1 MVVVPARVPRL
12 KGGEM
17 ELEMKSRSAVAALVM
32 LSFAAA
38 ITGCASINSA
48 QRSTPRDFIAEAAR
62 DDAEIQRLLHT
73 PRPWLPSG
81 PPPGSTDMAPFAACF
96 DSEFPP
102 SPETI
107 ANVNALIRNSL
118 AKYNAVDR
126 WQTTSINGSV
136 ASGNPITLRVSFVP
150 DTVNAP
156 DLNSAYGPS
165 TLFASMDAKFGGNR
179 ALWMSR
185 IQDAFARWSTLTG
198 VSYVW
203 VTAPGVDWDDGA
215 AWGQGGSPTRGDIRI
230 AMRTMDGA
238 SGVLAFNS
246 YPDNGDMVLDSA
258 ENWGN
263 SNNNYRFLRNVIM
276 HENGHGLGL
285 AHVCPVNNTKLLEP
299 TYSGSYD
306 GPQQDDIR
314 GVQFRYGDPYEP
326 NNTAAAATV
335 VASVNPGQSFTIGT
349 VPTPAVS
356 NASLVSLTSSTDQD
370 WYRFDLT
377 ATALVSATVTPL
389 GTTYDAAVQS
399 GSSCPSGSPVNALT
413 QADVAVAVIAANGT
427 TTLGSASSGAPG
439 IAETAASVLVPGGA
453 QFYVKVY
460 NSSTATQSQLY
471 RLTVSTSAVTGLYA
485 TDGTYTDG
493 VHLSWTAIPGVT
505 AYSIWRSDDS
515 NRLNAIPIGTSNS
528 TTYIDDTAGA
538 GDVYTYW
545 LRVSQNGNPTTDVAG
560 PETGSRSPCN
570 VDMGKQG
577 GVPGFDGLLD
587 NNDFIVF
594 INYYFAADPR
604 ADFASQGGLAPGDGL
619 INNNDFIGFI
629 DAFFAGCQ

>member
-1 MVVVPARVPRL
+1 MKNRAVVAAMFTLAVAAALAGCASVNTA
-12 KGGEM
+12 
-17 ELEMKSRSAVAALVM
+17 SRSA
-32 LSFAAA
+32 
-38 ITGCASINSA
+38 
-48 QRSTPRDFIAEAAR
+48 PRDYLAEAAR
-62 DDAEIQRLLHT
+62 DEAEIHRLLHT
-73 PRPWLPSG
+73 NRPWLPSG

-102 SPETI
+102 TPETV

-126 WQTTSINGSV
+126 WQVTSINGSV
-136 ASGNPITLRVSFVP
+136 TSGNPITLRVSFVP
-150 DTVNAP
+150 DTVSAP
-156 DLNSAYGPS
+156 NLSSVYAPS
-165 TLFASMDAKFGGNR
+165 TLFASMDTKFGGNR

-185 IQDAFARWSTLTG
+185 IQEAFTRWSNLSG

-230 AMRTMDGA
+230 AMRSLDGA

-258 ENWGN
+258 ENWASSTN
-263 SNNNYRFLRNVIM
+263 SHRFLRNVIM

-285 AHVCPVNNTKLLEP
+285 AHVCPVNTTKLLEP

-314 GVQFRYGDPYEP
+314 GVQFRYGDVNEP
-326 NNTAAAATV
+326 NNSSGVATAMG
-335 VASVNPGQSFTIGT
+335 SVNPGQSFTIGT
-349 VPTPAVS
+349 VPSPAVS
-356 NASLVSLTSSTDQD
+356 NASLVSLTNTNDQD
-370 WYRFDLT
+370 WYRFDLA

-399 GSSCPSGSPVNALT
+399 GGSCPTGSPVNALT
-413 QADVAVAVIAANGT
+413 QADVAIAVISANGAS
-427 TTLGSASSGAPG
+427 TLGSATGNAPG
-439 IAETAASVLVPGGA
+439 LTETVSSVLVPGGA
-453 QFYVKVY
+453 PFFIKVY

-471 RLTVSTSAVTGLYA
+471 RLTVTTGTVTSLFAS
-485 TDGTYTDG
+485 DGTYTEG
-493 VHLSWTAIPGVT
+493 VHLSWTAVPGVT
-505 AYSIWRSDDS
+505 AYSIWRSDDA
-515 NRLNAIPIGTSNS
+515 NRLNAFPIATANG
-528 TTYIDDTAGA
+528 TTYIDDSADAGH
-538 GDVYTYW
+538 VYTYW
-545 LRVSQNGNPTTDVAG
+545 LRVSQNGNPAIDIAG
-560 PETGSRSPCN
+560 PEGGSRSPCKA
-570 VDMGKQG
+570 DLGKQG
-577 GVPGFDGLLD
+577 GVPGFNGLLD

-594 INYYFAADPR
+594 VNYYFAADVR

-629 DAFFAGCQ
+629 DAFFAGCE